1 QRPER
6 RRHHR
11 HERRSAVRRHPRQP
25 GVLEHAYGLV
35 LRLSARR
42 RCRLPD
48 AALGQVARGR
58 DVRPA
63 LRHDHLATPHR
74 MVVRGSQRGGRSRC
88 GAGRKLPAAFARHR
102 RGQARAVTASPRRCP
117 IARRGGE
124 ASRGIPLPMRDPAP
138 PTAPRI
144 SVVIPTR
151 HRPASLASC
160 LQRLAP
166 STQTLDAT
174 RYEVVVA
181 DDGDTG
187 DARALLAE
195 RVPWAAYAAGPR
207 RGPAA
212 NRNAGVRASRGEWI
226 AFTDDDTLPDRDWLE
241 QLLAAGD
248 GVQAVEGRTVCR
260 IGVRSPREHA
270 PVNELGGR
278 WWTSNLAIRRDVFD
292 TIGGFDERF
301 TVPHMEDAD
310 L

>member
-1 QRPER
+1 M
-6 RRHHR
+6 
-11 HERRSAVRRHPRQP
+11 
-25 GVLEHAYGLV
+25 G
-35 LRLSARR
+35 
-42 RCRLPD
+42 D
-48 AALGQVARGR
+48 
-58 DVRPA
+58 
-63 LRHDHLATPHR
+63 
-74 MVVRGSQRGGRSRC
+74 
-88 GAGRKLPAAFARHR
+88 PAA
-102 RGQARAVTASPRRCP
+102 
-117 IARRGGE
+117 
-124 ASRGIPLPMRDPAP
+124 PA
-138 PTAPRI
+138 APRI

-160 LQRLAP
+160 LQQLAP
-166 STQTLDAT
+166 GAQTLDAT

-195 RVPWAAYAAGPR
+195 RFPWAAYAAGPR

-241 QLLAAGD
+241 QLLAASD

-278 WWTSNLAIRRDVFD
+278 WWTSNLAIRREAFD

-310 L
+310 LRERAFAAKLSWRFAPKAIVDHPPRRERWGADTAPWHLAHMLFSAIHHQPHTLPGNLRAVARGRLHAIARAPFSADGVSAEISAVVEIGVMLLYWNRWRQQVRAIVAASPQAR

>member
-1 QRPER
+1 M
-6 RRHHR
+6 
-11 HERRSAVRRHPRQP
+11 
-25 GVLEHAYGLV
+25 G
-35 LRLSARR
+35 
-42 RCRLPD
+42 D
-48 AALGQVARGR
+48 
-58 DVRPA
+58 
-63 LRHDHLATPHR
+63 
-74 MVVRGSQRGGRSRC
+74 
-88 GAGRKLPAAFARHR
+88 PAA
-102 RGQARAVTASPRRCP
+102 
-117 IARRGGE
+117 
-124 ASRGIPLPMRDPAP
+124 PA
-138 PTAPRI
+138 APRI

-166 STQTLDAT
+166 GTQTLDAT

-187 DARALLAE
+187 DARALLTE
-195 RVPWAAYAAGPR
+195 RFPWAAYAAGPR

-241 QLLAAGD
+241 QLLAASD

-278 WWTSNLAIRRDVFD
+278 WWTSNLAIRRDAFD

-310 L
+310 LRERAFAAPLQWRFAPKAIVDHPPRRERWGADTASWHLAHMLFSAIHHQPHTLLYNLRAVARGRLRAIGRAPFSADGVSAAISAVVEIGVMLLYWNRWRQQVRAIMAASPQAR